1 MNNSEFRALHTVENP
16 CMNLKSALHIHGLAS
31 CDSTTWRSCSTYLVE
46 KEKKNLWL
54 WICVVQ
60 ICVIPGAI
68 FMVLITVAIK
78 IKTAAFY
85 VPGTVLMDSCACSFP
100 PDLSCK
106 RCREMPSSW
115 ASELLLCHVALRG
128 EAAFKLQLCSWS
140 LTTKSMLPL
149 TTLLLP

>member
-1 MNNSEFRALHTVENP
+1 
-16 CMNLKSALHIHGLAS
+16 
-31 CDSTTWRSCSTYLVE
+31 
-46 KEKKNLWL
+46 
-54 WICVVQ
+54 
-60 ICVIPGAI
+60 
-68 FMVLITVAIK
+68 MVLITVAIK

-128 EAAFKLQLCSWS
+128 EAAFKLQLCS
-140 LTTKSMLPL
+140 
-149 TTLLLP
+149 